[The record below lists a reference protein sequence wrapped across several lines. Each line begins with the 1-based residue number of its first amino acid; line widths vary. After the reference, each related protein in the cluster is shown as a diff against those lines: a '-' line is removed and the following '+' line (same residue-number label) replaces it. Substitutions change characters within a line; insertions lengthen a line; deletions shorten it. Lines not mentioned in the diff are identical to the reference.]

1 MPRMK
6 STSDLE
12 NAGQA
17 YAAAHA
23 AHYAARDLPLALQL
37 YRAVLASHA
46 GTPEADYSR
55 TQVQNIVNAVIP
67 REELLDHQM
76 EIAFAHFARVGLVG
90 R

>member
-1 MPRMK
+1 MK
-6 STSDLE
+6 SASDLE
-12 NAGQA
+12 NAGRE

-23 AHYAARDLPLALQL
+23 AHYAAKDLPLALRL
-37 YRAVLASHA
+37 YRAILASHP

-76 EIAFAHFARVGLVG
+76 EIALAHFARVELVD